1 MRIIE
6 LNKKDA
12 IDTKTG
18 KVFPLIKSNGGTQIL
33 RINTKFR
40 EAYKEVDAYKIA
52 TRFGLPAASCEEV
65 QVKIGEQ
72 TRKGVVIYSYLE
84 PGETELSV
92 ADLLS
97 GMDISHMVNMT
108 PDEKIEY
115 TVKLILNLVKGKLT
129 TSSSADDTLTIKEW
143 LYKMLLFD
151 YIIHNDSREF
161 SDMKIIMNKA
171 NNKFRLAPLSN
182 HCYSFYRTDAI
193 MDKKLIIAKEHSK
206 IKGPFHSDP
215 VQNLGDFNKYT
226 AVLNDMMQKAF
237 GRNNAIW
244 QFDNIDILPGHKL
257 IVNYKLALLPNHM
270 MNAFSKRKGNP
281 GR

>member
-18 KVFPLIKSNGGTQIL
+18 KVFPLIKLKGGTQIL

-40 EAYKEVDAYKIA
+40 EAYKEVDAYRLA
-52 TRFGLPAASCEEV
+52 ERFGLPVARCEDV
-65 QVKIGEQ
+65 QVKIGEKI
-72 TRKGVVIYSYLE
+72 RNGVVIYSYLE

-171 NNKFRLAPLSN
+171 TNKFRLAPLSN

-193 MDKKLIIAKEHSK
+193 MDKKTH
-206 IKGPFHSDP
+206 
-215 VQNLGDFNKYT
+215 NC
-226 AVLNDMMQKAF
+226 
-237 GRNNAIW
+237 
-244 QFDNIDILPGHKL
+244 
-257 IVNYKLALLPNHM
+257 
-270 MNAFSKRKGNP
+270 KRTLKD
-281 GR
+281 